1 MMRKIHV
8 LFAALFL
15 ILSCKEAKLE
25 KEIIQLKMQN
35 DSLKKLTPD
44 SLSIY
49 NAIRENRN
57 QQFAEKFV
65 DSLSRANPRLYEKID
80 NEMMLLKW
88 NSNIEYTE

>member
-1 MMRKIHV
+1 MMRKVYV
-8 LFAALFL
+8 LFTAFFL
-15 ILSCKEAKLE
+15 MLSCNNAKLE
-25 KEIIQLKMQN
+25 KEIKDLKREN
-35 DSLKKLTPD
+35 VELKKQSID
-44 SLSIY
+44 SVSIY

>member
-1 MMRKIHV
+1 MRYI
-8 LFAALFL
+8 LGIIL
-15 ILSCKEAKLE
+15 ISLLLVDCNDTKDLE
-25 KEIIQLKMQN
+25 NEIKYLKSEN
-35 DSLKKLTPD
+35 AELKKQSID
-44 SLSIY
+44 SVGIY
-49 NAIRENRN
+49 HAIRENRN

>member
-65 DSLSRANPRLYEKID
+65 DSLRKNNPKLLDKIGSEIY
-80 NEMMLLKW
+80 NT
-88 NSNIEYTE
+88 TEP